1 MNFFATFALDVVK
14 KICMENQV
22 RNCSDI
28 FGKIKIV
35 TISKLLNGNYTVLVE
50 SSSNTFT
57 EDDYEIIDITFCE
70 LRKFLLETF
79 KIGVEDD

>member
-1 MNFFATFALDVVK
+1 
-14 KICMENQV
+14 MENQV

-35 TISKLLNGNYTVLVE
+35 TVSELLNGNYSVIVE
-50 SSSNTFT
+50 SSSNTFS
-57 EDDYEIIDITFCE
+57 EDDYEISDITLCE
-70 LRKFLLETF
+70 LRKFLRETF